1 MMSTNFQWPGTNKN
15 DNTEVSVETPSSTDP
30 HVPRYP
36 FTAMSHA
43 TASTTMKKRK
53 RDDFD
58 GDKSTT
64 ITMNTTTTR
73 KYIQSSLGSS
83 KFKKAKTP
91 KISGQPLP
99 LPRLIES
106 LDKSNLQKL
115 VQDLITVHPELQS
128 TLIKISPRP
137 SIQDSIQLL
146 QDKFDMIISHLPYKC
161 DVESDYSYL
170 RIKPHLQ
177 EFLSSVSDFILN
189 YLPPLETNMTR
200 SLQFLHET
208 TKLVYN
214 LPNFTNQEFQYTK
227 SSALEQ
233 IANCWLIVLS
243 QDEEKEG
250 NTDVVKVIQELE
262 LLEKLH
268 EHNEISFN
276 KFEKVVDYCKDK
288 LEQHE
293 LIMNNNEAGSGVTS
307 SISDLITVDY
317 SKYSIANTTS
327 I

>member
-128 TLIKISPRP
+128 TLIKISL
-137 SIQDSIQLL
+137 DLL
-146 QDKFDMIISHLPYKC
+146 FKIPFNFYK
-161 DVESDYSYL
+161 
-170 RIKPHLQ
+170 
-177 EFLSSVSDFILN
+177 
-189 YLPPLETNMTR
+189 TN
-200 SLQFLHET
+200 
-208 TKLVYN
+208 
-214 LPNFTNQEFQYTK
+214 
-227 SSALEQ
+227 
-233 IANCWLIVLS
+233 LI
-243 QDEEKEG
+243 
-250 NTDVVKVIQELE
+250 
-262 LLEKLH
+262 
-268 EHNEISFN
+268 
-276 KFEKVVDYCKDK
+276 
-288 LEQHE
+288 
-293 LIMNNNEAGSGVTS
+293 
-307 SISDLITVDY
+307 
-317 SKYSIANTTS
+317 
-327 I
+327 